1 MVASDKLKPLSN
13 KAIAAIC
20 SKGWM
25 TVWEGAIRSG
35 KTVSSLIAWANYV
48 TRSKEKIFFM
58 SGKTLG
64 SLMRNA
70 IDGEFGFLSLISPH
84 GVITKD
90 RAGTTIIRIGDKTI
104 YLFGAVDDSSFE
116 RLKGLTAGGWYADE
130 VATHPKSFIVE
141 ALARSAVSTDR
152 RNFWTLNPTIP
163 THYIYSDFLD
173 KWEGLD
179 GYIRFHF
186 VLDDNLA
193 MSEERKAE
201 LAKQYTGRYYA
212 LYILGLRTVVEGQIY
227 SEFTQERCVYST
239 TNESFD
245 NCSRFICCDYGSV
258 NPCVFLECCLS
269 ESGIIYVMREYRWD
283 SRKEM
288 AQKTDASYVEDMIS
302 FIGEPST
309 ADAIIVV
316 DPSAAS
322 FILAL
327 QNAGYYVK
335 GANNDVLP
343 GIAKVASLISQNR
356 LKIHESCTG
365 LINEMMSY
373 AWDEKA
379 AEHGI
384 ERPIKVR
391 DHGPDALRYFVNTCL
406 TKYDLYDNSN
416 E

>member
-1 MVASDKLKPLSN
+1 MTNNDKLKPLSK

-35 KTVSSLIAWANYV
+35 KTVSSLIAWAYYV
-48 TRSKEKIFFM
+48 TKSKEKIFFM

-64 SLMRNA
+64 SLIRNA
-70 IDGEFGFLSLISPH
+70 IDGEFGFLSLISPY

-90 RAGTTIIRIGDKTI
+90 RAGTTIIRIGDKII
-104 YLFGAVDDSSFE
+104 YLFGAVDDSSYE

-141 ALARSAVSTDR
+141 ALARTAVSTDR

-163 THYIYSDFLD
+163 THYIYADFLD

-193 MSEERKAE
+193 MSDERKKE
-201 LAKQYTGRYYA
+201 LAKQYTGRYYS

-227 SEFTQERCVYST
+227 SEFTQERCVIDEIPASIEGADHY
-239 TNESFD
+239 
-245 NCSRFICCDYGSV
+245 ICCDYGSV
-258 NPCVFLECCLS
+258 NPCVFLECCMDDQ
-269 ESGIIYVMREYRWD
+269 GVIYVIREYRWD

-288 AQKTDASYVEDMIS
+288 QQKTDAAYVEDMIR
-302 FIGEPST
+302 FAGES
-309 ADAIIVV
+309 IECESVIVV

-327 QNAGYYVK
+327 QNAGYYVR
-335 GANNDVLP
+335 GANNDVLT
-343 GIAKVASLISQNR
+343 GIAKIASLISQNR
-356 LKIHESCTG
+356 LKIHSSCIG
-365 LINEMMSY
+365 LIGEMMGY
-373 AWDEKA
+373 CWDEKA

-384 ERPIKVR
+384 ERPMKIR
-391 DHGPDALRYFVNTCL
+391 DHGPDALRYYVNTCL
-406 TKYDLYDNSN
+406 SKFDLYNNND
-416 E
+416 